1 MKEKTRM
8 RLNKYIAQAGIAS
21 RRKADELTVQ
31 GKVRINGAVMK
42 EPGYDVAEG
51 DVVEVDGRVIR
62 HEAKK
67 VYVMLN
73 KPLGYITS
81 ADDEKSRPTVMEL
94 VADIEERLFP
104 IGRLDY
110 NTSGMLLMTND
121 GELAYKLSHPKH
133 HVYKTYRARVSG
145 QLSAERLAKLRNGVD
160 IGGFVTSKA
169 IVNVIRQSERS
180 AIVEI
185 KIYEGKNRQVRK
197 MFSAVG
203 NKVLELERVAIGD
216 LYLGHLRQGHYRKLT
231 RQEIE
236 YLKDC

>member
-1 MKEKTRM
+1 M

-51 DVVEVDGRVIR
+51 DVVEVDGRVVR
-62 HEAKK
+62 HEVKK

-145 QLSAERLAKLRNGVD
+145 QLSGERLAKLRNGVD
-160 IGGFVTSKA
+160 IGGFVTSRA